1 MRYVHAHGTTSGGA
15 VRLSTAA
22 VRGFLVCAVLVG
34 CTSHEGAPPQTT
46 QATTVEAPTVSEAPP
61 SPTPTAGPTDRSE
74 APSDGPT
81 GRAEVLV
88 WADGTIV
95 DGPSLDLGEA
105 RRVRLGSD
113 VEHVRDVP
121 AEPGKVVHLEDLRPD
136 GSFLTVAGDAG
147 LTGGGG
153 GSVGALREV
162 SEGRERTLTSPH
174 DADADM
180 RDQISQARR
189 VDGGV
194 AWVEPYVEL
203 AGQRLVLAP
212 TGSSRGRLV
221 HQLWAV
227 DGRIAALA
235 RWGAVLADGR
245 VVGWD
250 GKVSGEPAD
259 LDLEVSHRVAGDDV
273 VETRC
278 SLQGCEI
285 VLLTE
290 GGKRQPLLRGPSG
303 TWVDDSDGRFLLV
316 HVDGGDGVS
325 ELWGVDIVDRTAVHI
340 VGELYA
346 QSMSDGRIVDQDHPA
361 TRAVVVDLVA
371 RTVEQLGVDGSA
383 SVAGIAGGLVAL
395 TSHDGEGAGADGD
408 GGDILRWPR
417 R

>member
-1 MRYVHAHGTTSGGA
+1 M
-15 VRLSTAA
+15 RLSEAT
-22 VRGFLVCAVLVG
+22 VRGVLVCAVLVA
-34 CTSHEGAPPQTT
+34 CTPHQGETPPATRPTT
-46 QATTVEAPTVSEAPP
+46 LEVPTVSAAPP
-61 SPTPTAGPTDRSE
+61 SPTPTAGPPDRSEAPSDGPPDRSE

-121 AEPGKVVHLEDLRPD
+121 AEPGKLVYLYDLRPD

-162 SEGRERTLTSPH
+162 TEGRSRTLTSPH
-174 DADADM
+174 DEHADM
-180 RDQISQARR
+180 RESISQARR

-194 AWVEPYVEL
+194 AWVEPYFEL

-212 TGSSRGRLV
+212 AGSSRGRLV

-278 SLQGCEI
+278 SPQGCEI
-285 VLLTE
+285 ALLTE

-325 ELWGVDIVDRTAVHI
+325 ELWGVDIVDRTAVRI

-371 RTVEQLGVDGSA
+371 RTVEQLAVDGSA

-395 TSHDGEGAGADGD
+395 TSHDGEGAGTDGD

>member
-1 MRYVHAHGTTSGGA
+1 MRYVRPHGTTSGGA
-15 VRLSTAA
+15 VRLSAAA
-22 VRGFLVCAVLVG
+22 VRGLLVCAVLVG
-34 CTSHEGAPPQTT
+34 CTSHEGAPQQTT
-46 QATTVEAPTVSEAPP
+46 QATTVGAPTVSEAPP
-61 SPTPTAGPTDRSE
+61 STTPAEGSPTRSA
-74 APSDGPT
+74 APSDGSS
-81 GRAEVLV
+81 GAAGVLA

-180 RDQISQARR
+180 RDQISQARW

-203 AGQRLVLAP
+203 FGQRLVLAP

-250 GKVSGEPAD
+250 GKVSGDPAGP
-259 LDLEVSHRVAGDDV
+259 DLEVSHTVAGDDV

-278 SLQGCEI
+278 SPQACEI

-290 GGKRQPLLRGPSG
+290 GGKRQLLLHGPSG

-316 HVDGGDGVS
+316 HDDGSDGRS
-325 ELWGVDIVDRTAVHI
+325 ALWGVDIVDRTAVRI
-340 VGELYA
+340 VGELHG
-346 QSMSDGRIVDQDHPA
+346 QSMSDGRVLDQDHPS
-361 TRAVVVDLVA
+361 TRAVVVDLGA
-371 RTVEQLGVDGSA
+371 RTVEQLDIGGHVA
-383 SVAGIAGGLVAL
+383 VAGIAGDLVAL
-395 TSHDGEGAGADGD
+395 TSHDGEGARADGD
-408 GGDILRWPR
+408 GGDVLRWPR